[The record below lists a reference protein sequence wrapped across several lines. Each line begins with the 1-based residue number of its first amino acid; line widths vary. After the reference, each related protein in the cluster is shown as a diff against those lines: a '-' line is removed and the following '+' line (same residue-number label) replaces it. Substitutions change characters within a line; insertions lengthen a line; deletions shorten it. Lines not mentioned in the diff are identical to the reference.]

1 VLKAAMLSYGNRKAL
16 IRKSLASPTRRA
28 EPGDRMAHVGPITHA
43 SGMQIMPLLKAG
55 VCNYLVEQYDDRGLL
70 ETIQSERITRLFMV
84 PAMINRLVNLPGVE
98 DYDLSSLNLIIYG
111 AAPMA
116 PTLVKRAMEVFG
128 PILAQGYGAGET
140 CSLVTILTEADHL
153 DSTDNY
159 RRLASCGRCYFET
172 DLRVVN
178 EQFEDIKPGEIGEIV
193 TKGEDIMQG
202 YWNAPELTAEVM
214 RDGYYL
220 TGDLATVDELGYIF
234 IVDRKKEMII
244 SGGFNVYPTEVEQVL
259 YAMPDIFEAAVVG
272 VPDDQWGEAVKAV
285 VVLKP
290 GKQLDAEAI
299 IAYCGEHLA
308 GFKKPRSVDFVDE
321 LPKNPNGKVVRRLV
335 RDAYWKNADRKI

>member
-1 VLKAAMLSYGNRKAL
+1 
-16 IRKSLASPTRRA
+16 
-28 EPGDRMAHVGPITHA
+28 
-43 SGMQIMPLLKAG
+43 
-55 VCNYLVEQYDDRGLL
+55 
-70 ETIQSERITRLFMV
+70 
-84 PAMINRLVNLPGVE
+84 
-98 DYDLSSLNLIIYG
+98 
-111 AAPMA
+111 
-116 PTLVKRAMEVFG
+116 
-128 PILAQGYGAGET
+128 
-140 CSLVTILTEADHL
+140 
-153 DSTDNY
+153 
-159 RRLASCGRCYFET
+159 
-172 DLRVVN
+172 
-178 EQFEDIKPGEIGEIV
+178 
-193 TKGEDIMQG
+193 MQG

-259 YAMPDIFEAAVVG
+259 YAMPEIFEAAVVG

-308 GFKKPRSVDFVDE
+308 GFTKPRSVDFVDE